1 MTRLLVIAL
10 LLGGCSPL
18 AAYTH
23 SWSYTQELF
32 GKDAVEEAKA
42 YAADIERREAG
53 YPVDP
58 HPGVF
63 PYRNATPRDKKAE

>member
-1 MTRLLVIAL
+1 MRSLLVIAL

-23 SWSYTQELF
+23 SFSYMKELF
-32 GKDAVEEAKA
+32 GKDMYEEAKA

-53 YPVDP
+53 FLVDD